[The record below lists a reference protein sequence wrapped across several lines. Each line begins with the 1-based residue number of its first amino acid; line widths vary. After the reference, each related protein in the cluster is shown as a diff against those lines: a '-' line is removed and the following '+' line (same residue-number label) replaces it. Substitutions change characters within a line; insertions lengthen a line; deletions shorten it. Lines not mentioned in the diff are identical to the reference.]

1 MNIFYLDN
9 NPTVCAQQHCNKH
22 VVKMVVETSQLLST
36 AHRVLDDNVSSSIY
50 KIAHK
55 NHPSA
60 IWCRTT
66 SENYKWLY
74 RLLVALLDEYECRYE
89 KSHKCWSLIPHLVH
103 LPRNIQHGPFSPP
116 PLAMP
121 DEYKVADTVESYRN
135 YYRGAKS
142 SFAKWKNR
150 PTPDWF
156 ML

>member
-1 MNIFYLDN
+1 MNIFYLN
-9 NPTVCAQQHCNKH
+9 NNTKQCAIETCDKH
-22 VVKMVVETSQLLST
+22 VVKMIVESAQLLST
-36 AHRVLDDNVSSSIY
+36 AHRVLDPECDTPVY

-60 IWCRTT
+60 IWCRQTN
-66 SENYKWLY
+66 SNYKWLY
-74 RLLVALLDEYECRYE
+74 NLFVALLDEYEYRYN
-89 KSHKCWSLIPHLVH
+89 KSHKCWNLVPHLVH
-103 LPRNIQHGPFSPP
+103 TPVNIPDGRFTEP

-121 DEYKVADTVESYRN
+121 DEYKVANTVESYRN

-156 ML
+156 VL